1 MKNGLAMAAASAIP
15 LLASGIL
22 AATGPGKSMLILN
35 IALVLVEL
43 GWNFG
48 LISGRAILVDSTH
61 ASEDVSF
68 TLSFSNCSHLFSI
81 FYNYRMMYAILWLK
95 ALRLVLGDYCQD

>member
-22 AATGPGKSMLILN
+22 AATGPGESMLILN

-48 LISGRAILVDSTH
+48 LISGTAIFGRCKLYIII
-61 ASEDVSF
+61 F
-68 TLSFSNCSHLFSI
+68 QLFSPLQY
-81 FYNYRMMYAILWLK
+81 FLQLQNDVCNSLA
-95 ALRLVLGDYCQD
+95 